1 VQAWRRSPGVAAPA
15 SDPYAPREAN
25 LSNTG
30 LRTSRTAIITTGLT
44 LLLIIAAPAARAAA
58 AKGSSCA
65 HPYRA
70 GWEPNGGSKPS
81 IGLNGIYGDKYAIK
95 VSAKADERGGEVG
108 FIDAS
113 WTPGKPDLKVCEAR
127 ITFSFRKAYVSH
139 HWQPEPLEF
148 TYNPLRRTDKVT
160 SFVITAAR

>member
-1 VQAWRRSPGVAAPA
+1 
-15 SDPYAPREAN
+15 
-25 LSNTG
+25 LSKAYG
-30 LRTSRTAIITTGLT
+30 LRTSRIAIITAGLAV
-44 LLLIIAAPAARAAA
+44 LLILVAISDGRAEASPT
-58 AKGSSCA
+58 KGSSCA
-65 HPYRA
+65 NPYRA

-95 VSAKADERGGEVG
+95 VSAKADDRGGEVG
-108 FIDAS
+108 FIDAA
-113 WTPGKPDLKVCEAR
+113 WKPGKPGLKVCEAR
-127 ITFSFRKAYVSH
+127 ITFSFRKPYVSH